1 MSTHMNA
8 DFDLYSKTH
17 EFTAVREGGIGQGY
31 SERYS
36 SDASPYKRLN
46 LGLKAGVTYE
56 LRGFQLSLGY
66 NLQLTNMGQSKFW
79 EGQRIPII
87 NGQVAGNNMS
97 GYKHRI
103 HSFEIKL
110 GYIFRN

>member
-1 MSTHMNA
+1 MSA
-8 DFDLYSKTH
+8 DFDLYSKKYD
-17 EFTAVREGGIGQGY
+17 FTVVKEGGIGQGS
-31 SERYS
+31 SEQYT

-46 LGLKAGVTYE
+46 FGLKAGLTYE

-66 NLQLTNMGQSKFW
+66 NLQLTNMGQNKFW
-79 EGQRIPII
+79 EGPRIPII
-87 NGQVAGNNMS
+87 NGQTADNNMS